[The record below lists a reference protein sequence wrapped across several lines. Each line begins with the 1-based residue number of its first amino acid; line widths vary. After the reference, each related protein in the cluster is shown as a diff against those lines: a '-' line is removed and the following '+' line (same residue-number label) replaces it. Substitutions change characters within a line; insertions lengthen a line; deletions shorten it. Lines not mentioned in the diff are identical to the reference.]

1 MNRHRTSGLAL
12 SLALSLMAIKSAAS
26 PVLETVGAQGGTG
39 GLAAAVTGPSAAST
53 YFNPALLDGAEDQ
66 LTVGVAAVSE
76 QIGVTLDGRR
86 GGDVPLVVGGREVTA
101 PDGTPIPNAT
111 VPTEW
116 LERGCEEGT
125 RPGQCRPPLFAA
137 RPRQARGS
145 SGVTRTYLVL
155 GGVKS
160 VVTDRLT
167 IGAHMLVPLSQLTA
181 AKSFYNDE
189 REALFSNS
197 LHPELYGDRLTAI
210 SIALGGAFRIVPE
223 LAVGVGASL
232 NLVNA
237 AGAST
242 YVQDSTNYD
251 TLLLNSDVGVHVA
264 LAPHVGVRW
273 KAAPWLRIA
282 GALHAAQ
289 SLVIESDV
297 GATLPS
303 GAQSTTHRRDVHDFL
318 PWTARVGPEI
328 DVVRSL
334 HSTFSVVAVL
344 KYANWSSYED
354 RHGLRPSSYGPDLA
368 TVDTVTWTAG
378 VRHRYRNVRGFV
390 DLEYAPSPFPE
401 QVGRS
406 NYVDSDRF
414 GIATGI
420 EAELRPL
427 GADPANKKE
436 KAGTLVPGLQLL
448 AHRIAWRHHTKDD
461 ARITDEVPDGAV
473 ASATREPISGS
484 RGLETNNPGWPGFG
498 AAGWVL
504 GGSVT
509 LRVLF

>member
-1 MNRHRTSGLAL
+1 MRVVSRSLGFSIASALAL
-12 SLALSLMAIKSAAS
+12 AAGGAHAS
-26 PVLETVGAQGGTG
+26 PVLETVGAQGGGG

-76 QIGVTLDGRR
+76 QIGITLDGRR
-86 GGDVPLVVGGREVTA
+86 GGDVPLVIGGREVTA
-101 PDGTPIPNAT
+101 ADGTPIPNAT

-125 RPGQCRPPLFAA
+125 RPGECRPPLFSA
-137 RPRQARGS
+137 RPRQAAGS
-145 SGVTRTYLVL
+145 SRVTRTYLVL

-160 VVTDRLT
+160 IVTDRVTL
-167 IGAHMLVPLSQLTA
+167 GAHMLVPLSQLTT

-210 SIALGGAFRIVPE
+210 SLALGGAFRVLPE
-223 LAVGVGASL
+223 LAIGLGASL
-232 NLVNA
+232 NLTNGA
-237 AGAST
+237 SAST

-282 GALHAAQ
+282 GAVHAAQ
-289 SLVIESDV
+289 SLVIETDV

-303 GAQSTTHRRDVHDFL
+303 GAQSTTHRRDVHDYL

-328 DVVRSL
+328 DVVRSM

-354 RHGLRPSSYGPDLA
+354 RHGQRPSSYGPDLA
-368 TVDTVTWTAG
+368 TTDTVTWTAG
-378 VRHRYRNVRGFV
+378 VRHRYRNVRGFM

-406 NYVDSDRF
+406 NYVDSDRV
-414 GIATGI
+414 GLAAGI
-420 EAELRPL
+420 EASLK
-427 GADPANKKE
+427 PAWTDKTE

-461 ARITDEVPDGAV
+461 ARIVDEVPDGAV
-473 ASATREPISGS
+473 ASGTREAISGS
-484 RGLETNNPGWPGFG
+484 RGLQTNNPGWPGFG
-498 AAGWVL
+498 AAGWVF